1 MNIMDIIRTASVS
14 GFRNNYKN
22 VLEQVIDGPVMLLQ
36 SSQVAAVLLSPDEW
50 NRIAKRLKHLEHME
64 LLAEAKRRS
73 AEMDND
79 PTTVVTHAE
88 LKQKLAE
95 KARALHVGTDV

>member
-1 MNIMDIIRTASVS
+1 M
-14 GFRNNYKN
+14 F
-22 VLEQVIDGPVMLLQ
+22 
-36 SSQVAAVLLSPDEW
+36 SQ
-50 NRIAKRLKHLEHME
+50 RLKHLEHME
-64 LLAEAKRRS
+64 LLAKAKRRS